1 MKPTALF
8 TEHPASVG
16 ETYGQHLHHAG
27 YFGIRMMFAG
37 FACLIHA
44 LLPFLFV
51 KTGSLAITELH
62 HKMVTHRSTFATE
75 DKLDPVVASPAVATQ
90 AAKETA

>member
-8 TEHPASVG
+8 TDHPASVG

-37 FACLIHA
+37 CACLIHA
-44 LLPFLFV
+44 ILPFLFI

-75 DKLDPVVASPAVATQ
+75 DKSAPVVATETVASP